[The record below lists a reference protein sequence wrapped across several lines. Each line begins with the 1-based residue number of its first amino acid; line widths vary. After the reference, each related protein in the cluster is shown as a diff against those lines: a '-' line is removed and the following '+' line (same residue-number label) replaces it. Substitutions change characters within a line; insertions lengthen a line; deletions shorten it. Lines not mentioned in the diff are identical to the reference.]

1 MSESTKAVSWRR
13 MKWKRMMRNREM
25 RRDRDVHMSRKKGVA
40 MRNRVRAIGVGSVVA
55 SILLGLGGCASEA
68 PKSSSTVTPEQVRG
82 HADKAFEKLKQEEQ
96 GRSTDP
102 AMPR

>member
-1 MSESTKAVSWRR
+1 
-13 MKWKRMMRNREM
+13 MRDREM
-25 RRDRDVHMSRKKGVA
+25 RRDWDVRVRWKKGAA

-55 SILLGLGGCASEA
+55 GILLGIGGCASET

>member
-1 MSESTKAVSWRR
+1 
-13 MKWKRMMRNREM
+13 MR
-25 RRDRDVHMSRKKGVA
+25 G
-40 MRNRVRAIGVGSVVA
+40 RVRVVGAGAVVA
-55 SILLGLGGCASEA
+55 SMVLGLSGCANDA
-68 PKSSSTVTPEQVRG
+68 PKSTSTMTPEQVRG

>member
-1 MSESTKAVSWRR
+1 
-13 MKWKRMMRNREM
+13 MRDREM
-25 RRDRDVHMSRKKGVA
+25 RRDRDVRIGWRKGEA

-55 SILLGLGGCASEA
+55 GILLAIGGCASDA
-68 PKSSSTVTPEQVRG
+68 PKSTSTVTPEQVRG

>member
-1 MSESTKAVSWRR
+1 M
-13 MKWKRMMRNREM
+13 
-25 RRDRDVHMSRKKGVA
+25 RDRVRVVGAGVVMA
-40 MRNRVRAIGVGSVVA
+40 SV
-55 SILLGLGGCASEA
+55 LLGLGGCASDA
-68 PKSSSTVTPEQVRG
+68 PKPTSTMTPEQVRG

>member
-1 MSESTKAVSWRR
+1 
-13 MKWKRMMRNREM
+13 
-25 RRDRDVHMSRKKGVA
+25 
-40 MRNRVRAIGVGSVVA
+40 MRNRVRVVGAGAVVA
-55 SILLGLGGCASEA
+55 SMLFGLSGCANDA
-68 PKSSSTVTPEQVRG
+68 PKSTSTMTPEQVRG

>member
-1 MSESTKAVSWRR
+1 MGNQVRVMGAGAV
-13 MKWKRMMRNREM
+13 M
-25 RRDRDVHMSRKKGVA
+25 
-40 MRNRVRAIGVGSVVA
+40 A
-55 SILLGLGGCASEA
+55 SMLLGLGGCASEA
-68 PKSSSTVTPEQVRG
+68 PKSTSTMTPEQVRG